1 MSRDG
6 NGTFSLVAGNPVV
19 TETVISS
26 TTFNAT
32 LSDVGAA
39 LTQSVSKDGQTT
51 MTANQNMGGF
61 RHTNIDVATARNQ
74 YAAASQVQDSSFN
87 YVNAVSGTDTITGT
101 LSPAITAYATGLRLT
116 LIPLNNNAGAATLAL
131 NGLAAKAIVKQN
143 AAVLVAGDLVAGVPA
158 ELSYNGTTFTVLNPQ
173 RVETLGVTSNAQIGG
188 TLTAG
193 ATTLASSTITGN
205 ETIGGNLT
213 VTGTITVGTGGG
225 TGGGIPETSIVD
237 GALLARNAGN
247 EAITGTWSFTINPTI
262 AGQTNWHSG
271 NDGNGSGLD
280 ADVVRGIAPAT
291 AATAS
296 TLAQRDVSADLFS
309 RYLNTSAPNSENP
322 SLSQFMVTNGSDN
335 YLRKCSAASVVSQLS
350 LVTQSAGFVQARVL
364 QNSATS
370 GYTQDGMYIG
380 YANGSS
386 GATHI
391 YGGGSTTSNVT
402 IDGSGNLVASG
413 NVTAS
418 SDARLKTNIERIA
431 GALDKVRALR
441 GVTFHRT
448 DLGIDQAGVIAQD
461 VQAVLPL
468 AVMEDERGFLAVSY
482 GALTGLLIESINELA
497 AEVEL
502 LRKVGT

>member
-116 LIPLNNNAGAATLAL
+116 LIPVNNNGGAATLAL

-143 AAVLVAGDLVAGVPA
+143 AAVLVAGDLVAGIPV
-158 ELSYNGTTFTVLNPQ
+158 ELTYNGTNFTVLNPQ

-193 ATTLASSTITGN
+193 ATTLASSAVTGN

-213 VTGTITVGTGGG
+213 VTGTITVGG

-237 GALLARNAGN
+237 GSLLARNAGN

-271 NDGNGSGLD
+271 NDGTGSGLD

-291 AATAS
+291 AATVN
-296 TLAQRDVSADLFS
+296 TLAQRTALGYVFGTYFNQSSSSA
-309 RYLNTSAPNSENP
+309 ENP
-322 SLSQFMVTNGSDN
+322 TISSFFVESLGDGF
-335 YLRKCSAASVVSQLS
+335 LRKCTAASVISQMA
-350 LVTQSAGFVQARVL
+350 LVTQSSGTINGRVIGNPAG
-364 QNSATS
+364 S
-370 GYTQDGMYIG
+370 GYSQDGMYIG

-386 GATHI
+386 GATRI
-391 YGGGSTTSNVT
+391 YGGGSTTSSVT